1 MKIRDLH
8 KNDAER
14 MLEWMQNPDI
24 ADNFR
29 FEPSN
34 IDISTTT
41 SFIEASL
48 NNTSSQHYAVTDDE
62 DRYMGTVSLKNID
75 FENKNAEYAI
85 SLHMDAIG
93 KGYAKFATNAILDIA
108 FNKLKLNRVYLNVLS
123 KNIRAIKFYE
133 KYGFIFEGE
142 SKEHLFHKGNFE
154 SLRWYRILASEKEA
168 MDKS

>member
-1 MKIRDLH
+1 
-8 KNDAER
+8 
-14 MLEWMQNPDI
+14 MLEWMQHPDI

-29 FEPSN
+29 FGSSKV
-34 IDISTTT
+34 DIRTTI

-48 NNTSSQHYAVTDDE
+48 NNTSSQHYAVTDDK
-62 DRYMGTVSLKNID
+62 DQYMGTVSLKNID

-93 KGYAKFATNAILDIA
+93 KGYARFATDAILDVA
-108 FNKLKLNRVYLNVLS
+108 FKELKLNRVYLNVLS

-142 SKEHLFHKGNFE
+142 FKEHLFHKGKFE
-154 SLRWYRILASEKEA
+154 NLRWYRILASEKEA

>member
-1 MKIRDLH
+1 MSKVYFTNFRTTYRENLPMKLARLV
-8 KNDAER
+8 KQAG
-14 MLEWMQNPDI
+14 MLE
-24 ADNFR
+24 
-29 FEPSN
+29 
-34 IDISTTT
+34 
-41 SFIEASL
+41 
-48 NNTSSQHYAVTDDE
+48 
-62 DRYMGTVSLKNID
+62 NID

>member
-1 MKIRDLH
+1 MSKVYFTNFRTTYRENLPMKLVRLV
-8 KNDAER
+8 KQAG
-14 MLEWMQNPDI
+14 MLE
-24 ADNFR
+24 
-29 FEPSN
+29 
-34 IDISTTT
+34 
-41 SFIEASL
+41 
-48 NNTSSQHYAVTDDE
+48 
-62 DRYMGTVSLKNID
+62 NID